1 VEEVKEVKEVEEVEE
16 VETGL
21 LPCNLALLGCV
32 FGGVHQQS

>member
-1 VEEVKEVKEVEEVEE
+1 VAEVEEVAEVAE